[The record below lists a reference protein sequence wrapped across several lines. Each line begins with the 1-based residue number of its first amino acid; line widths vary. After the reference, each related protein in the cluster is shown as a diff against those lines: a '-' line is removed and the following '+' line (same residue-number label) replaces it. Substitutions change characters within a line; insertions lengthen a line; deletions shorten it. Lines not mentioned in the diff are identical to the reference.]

1 MTPLWRS
8 DLLCAAMNGRPVGTL
23 PEGVTGISIDS
34 RTLAPGDAFFAIR
47 GDRVDGHD
55 FATAAVKA
63 GAGLLVVAEGKLPAL
78 GRITAPMI
86 VVPDVLAALEA
97 AGIAA
102 RARTRARIV
111 AVTGSVGKTTTKE
124 ALRVA
129 LSACGTVHAA
139 DRSFNNHWGVP
150 LTLARMPE
158 DCDYAVFEIGMN
170 HPGEIRAL
178 SRFVRPHIAV
188 VTLIAPAHLGHF
200 SSLEEI
206 ARAKAEIFEAVEP
219 GGHALVNRDDRQWKL
234 LDKAAQDAGVE
245 HVWSFGEHAR
255 STFRLASCM
264 LGAAVSR
271 ITVAMAGREVA
282 ATIGAPGRHIVQNA
296 LAVLGAAYLA
306 GADVEKAAAAL
317 AGFEAEKGRGRQ
329 YRLSHPAGGEFVLID
344 ESYNANPVS
353 MRAALAVLGAMP
365 VAQGGRRIAVLG
377 DMLELGEHSQRL
389 HAGLARALAEANVER
404 ALLGGPQMAALAESL
419 SADLPCKHRD
429 DAEALKPLV
438 LETVQPGDVVMVKA
452 SNGAGFT
459 RIVAALLDGFPAA
472 AGGDASMGQV

>member
-1 MTPLWRS
+1 MTLLWRS
-8 DLLCAAMNGRPVGTL
+8 QLLCAAMNGRPVGTL

-34 RTLAPGDAFFAIR
+34 RTLKPGEAFFAIS
-47 GDRVDGHD
+47 GDRFDGHD

-78 GRITAPMI
+78 GRIAAPMI
-86 VVPDVLAALEA
+86 VVPDVLVALEA

-102 RARTRARIV
+102 RARTRARIL

-124 ALRVA
+124 ALRLA
-129 LSACGTVHAA
+129 LSACGSVHAA

-150 LTLARMPE
+150 LTLARLPE
-158 DCDYAVFEIGMN
+158 DCDYAVIEIGMN
-170 HPGEIRAL
+170 NPGEIRTL
-178 SRFVRPHIAV
+178 SQFVRPHIAV

-219 GGHALVNRDDRQWKL
+219 GGHALLNRDDSQWL
-234 LDKAAQDAGVE
+234 FLDKAAREAGVE

-255 STFRLASCM
+255 ATFRLASCA
-264 LGAAVSR
+264 LGPAASH
-271 ITVAMAGREVA
+271 ITVAMAGREIPA
-282 ATIGAPGRHIVQNA
+282 AIGAPGRHIVQNA
-296 LAVLGAAYLA
+296 LAVLGAVYLA

-317 AGFEAEKGRGRQ
+317 VGFEAETGRGRQ

-353 MRAALAVLGAMP
+353 MRAALAVLGGMP
-365 VAQGGRRIAVLG
+365 VGEGGRRIAVLG
-377 DMLELGEHSQRL
+377 DMLELGAHSQKL
-389 HAGLARALAEANVER
+389 HAGLAGVLAQAKVDR
-404 ALLGGPQMAALAESL
+404 SLLGGTEMAALAAQL
-419 SADLPCKHRD
+419 SADQPCKHRET
-429 DAEALKPLV
+429 AEALEPLV

-452 SNGAGFT
+452 SNGAGFA
-459 RIVAALLDGFPAA
+459 RIVAALLAEFPAA
-472 AGGDASMGQV
+472 AEDGAAAGHI